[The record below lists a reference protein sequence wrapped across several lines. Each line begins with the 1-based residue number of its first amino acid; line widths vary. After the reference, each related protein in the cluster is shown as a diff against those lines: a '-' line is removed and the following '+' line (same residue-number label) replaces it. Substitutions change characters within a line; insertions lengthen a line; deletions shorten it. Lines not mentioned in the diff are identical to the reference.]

1 MNSVGIIGLEFC
13 DINRIFFMKS
23 FTSSLLAL
31 LLPFSLTCSIAQAA
45 KLDLEDCDQL
55 LAKPASK
62 ELQALLDKNKKAAAT
77 GEQNALSLLAGV
89 ANNKL
94 VCHEEKITGN
104 SGWGVVMSD
113 DKGNVE
119 SQQASG
125 IKEIKKYPEAWA
137 SLQDFLNYAYKAG
150 EKDPAYRGMLAQKI
164 LSYANDVPD
173 WLERG
178 YVALSGG
185 NQLECVMK
193 KQIGKRDRGFVCQ
206 EYRSWLAQ
214 YSVKLS
220 QAKRAELDKTALE
233 WAKNYTAK

>member
-1 MNSVGIIGLEFC
+1 
-13 DINRIFFMKS
+13 MKS
-23 FTSSLLAL
+23 RTSLLLAL
-31 LLPFSLTCSIAQAA
+31 LILPFSLASSSAYAA

-62 ELQALLDKNKKAAAT
+62 ELQSLLDKNKKAAT
-77 GEQNALSLLAGV
+77 NGDQNALILLAGIT
-89 ANNKL
+89 NNKL
-94 VCHEEKITGN
+94 ACHEEKITGN

-119 SQQASG
+119 SKLPSG
-125 IKEIKKYPEAWA
+125 IKDIKKYPEAWA
-137 SLQDFLNYAYKAG
+137 SLQDFLNYANKAG

-164 LSYANDVPD
+164 LTYGHDVPD

-178 YVALSGG
+178 YEALSGG

-193 KQIGKRDRGFVCQ
+193 KQVGKRDRRFVCQ

-214 YSVKLS
+214 YSVRLN
-220 QAKRAELDKTALE
+220 QDKRNELDSKALQ
-233 WAKNYTAK
+233 WAQSYSGR